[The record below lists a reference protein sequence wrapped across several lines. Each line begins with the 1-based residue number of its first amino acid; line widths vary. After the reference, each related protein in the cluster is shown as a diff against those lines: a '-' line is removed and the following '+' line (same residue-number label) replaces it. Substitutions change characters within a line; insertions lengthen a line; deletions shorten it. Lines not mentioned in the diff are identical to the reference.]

1 MEIITLIFLPIF
13 IALGF
18 GIFRKYSKSSIFL
31 ACSCS
36 SWAALFYGIRHLGSW
51 FGGADIGFGLIV
63 MFSPIITIPSVFI
76 IYFLSHYWSESKK
89 LFFSIFFLVLW
100 VLLSFSYN
108 YSIHLAEREYKR
120 KSKIDCEKFPYH
132 CAVLN
137 NNLAILDSLKEKNV
151 SIELKDGF
159 GHTALVRSMHDDVA
173 AKKLLE
179 LGADPNTLSGDGMS
193 VLFYALLLQ
202 NVPKFEMAQN
212 LIIYGA
218 RVNDLFSV
226 YGDKKKMT
234 ILNYAI
240 TQGKM
245 DVVEFL
251 LKNGADPLQR
261 DEYGYNGCER
271 IKMYQNQFKY
281 KIVHEKCDEILQ

>member
-1 MEIITLIFLPIF
+1 MDIIFLIFLPII
-13 IALGF
+13 IAVGF
-18 GIFRKYSKSSIFL
+18 GILRKYSKTSILL

-36 SWAALFYGIRHLGSW
+36 CWAALFYGIRHLGSW

-63 MFSPIITIPSVFI
+63 MFSPMITIPSVFI
-76 IYFLSHYWSESKK
+76 IYYLSRSWSESKK
-89 LFFSIFFLVLW
+89 IIFSILFLGLW
-100 VLLSFSYN
+100 VLLSFGYN

-120 KSKIDCEKFPYH
+120 KSKIDCEKLPYH
-132 CAVLN
+132 CAVVN

-179 LGADPNTLSGDGMS
+179 LGADPNTLSGDGMI

-202 NVPKFEMAQN
+202 NEPKFEVAQH
-212 LIIYGA
+212 LILHGA

-240 TQGKM
+240 TQGKV

-251 LKNGADPLQR
+251 FKNGSDPLQR

-281 KIVHEKCDEILQ
+281 KIVHEKCDKIL